1 MNSKVQNFCKD
12 QYSSEVDSRQQ
23 QQENCH
29 QTVIVLFPMPSNGT
43 KQEPTPTALPT
54 NIQKPRKS
62 TSIIPLGN
70 ICGIRKPNQSRDR
83 LNLPQLPFPAKHNAL
98 ICAKPPPFH
107 PKRNQ
112 YRFKF
117 PLNRSTRIQRNHII
131 IALRPGSRPRTSR
144 GKHHGEAKSA
154 SSLPAPKSASRV
166 RRGSTSGGTPARR
179 RRPGSTYAGG
189 IGENL
194 PRRGESGDL
203 VRA

>member
-1 MNSKVQNFCKD
+1 
-12 QYSSEVDSRQQ
+12 
-23 QQENCH
+23 
-29 QTVIVLFPMPSNGT
+29 MPSNGT

-131 IALRPGSRPRTSR
+131 IASRPGSRPRTSQ
-144 GKHHGEAKSA
+144 GKHDGEEKSA
-154 SSLPAPKSASRV
+154 SSLPAPKSASRGG
-166 RRGSTSGGTPARR
+166 RGSTGGGTPASGEPMRR
-179 RRPGSTYAGG
+179 RNRRESTAARGIRRFGSCVPAGG
-189 IGENL
+189 G
-194 PRRGESGDL
+194 GG
-203 VRA
+203 RASET

>member
-1 MNSKVQNFCKD
+1 
-12 QYSSEVDSRQQ
+12 
-23 QQENCH
+23 
-29 QTVIVLFPMPSNGT
+29 MPSDGT
-43 KQEPTPTALPT
+43 KQEPTPTALLT
-54 NIQKPRKS
+54 NVQKPRKINQYNPARQHLRNS
-62 TSIIPLGN
+62 Q
-70 ICGIRKPNQSRDR
+70 NQSIPRS
-83 LNLPQLPFPAKHNAL
+83 L
-98 ICAKPPPFH
+98 KPPPTPLPSKPQRPNLRKAAAFSI
-107 PKRNQ
+107 PTESIP
-112 YRFKF
+112 FKF
-117 PLNRSTRIQRNHII
+117 PVNRSARIQRNHII
-131 IALRPGSRPRTSR
+131 IAFRPGSRPRTSQ